1 MNKHLDIKIQ
11 PSLLACNL
19 GKIQEEINS
28 VDDYIDGIHFDV
40 MDGQFVPN
48 LSFGAPVLEH
58 LSTQSELGFDVHLM
72 CEQPDILIESF
83 VKAGANAICVHMEA
97 CPNIH
102 RTLQVIK
109 NSDILAGVVL
119 NPGTSYETAYEAIK
133 FADYVLIMSVNP
145 GFGGQK
151 FLPEVL
157 EKVSKIR
164 KEFPEKIIQI
174 DGGITAETAPLAIEA
189 GANWLV
195 AGSAIFK
202 AKDRKKA
209 CQTITRIKIDIKHS

>member
-1 MNKHLDIKIQ
+1 MNKDLDIKIQ

-202 AKDRKKA
+202 AKDRKEA
-209 CQTITRIKIDIKHS
+209 CQNLRR

>member
-1 MNKHLDIKIQ
+1 MNNNMNKNNLDIKIQ
-11 PSLLACNL
+11 PSLLACNM
-19 GKIQEEINS
+19 GKMQEEINS
-28 VDDYIDGIHFDV
+28 IDNFADGIHFDV

-72 CEQPDILIESF
+72 CEQPDILLESF
-83 VKAGANAICVHMEA
+83 VKAGAKAICVHMES

-109 NSDILAGVVL
+109 GFNILAGVAL

-157 EKVSKIR
+157 EKIKHIR
-164 KEFPEKIIQI
+164 KNFPEKIIQI
-174 DGGITAETAPLAIEA
+174 DGGITTETAPLAIEA

-202 AKDRKKA
+202 AKNREDACKKL
-209 CQTITRIKIDIKHS
+209 RG

>member
-1 MNKHLDIKIQ
+1 MKNNNFDIKIQ
-11 PSLLACNL
+11 PSLLACNM
-19 GKIQEEINS
+19 GKIQDEINS
-28 VDDYIDGIHFDV
+28 IDSFVDGIHFDV

-58 LSTQSELGFDVHLM
+58 LSTKTELGFDVHLM
-72 CEQPDILIESF
+72 CEQPDILLESF
-83 VKAGANAICVHMEA
+83 ANAGAKAICVHMEA

-109 NSDILAGVVL
+109 SFNILAGVVL
-119 NPGTSYETAYEAIK
+119 NPATSYETAYEAIK

-151 FLPEVL
+151 FLPETL
-157 EKVSKIR
+157 EKIEKIR
-164 KEFPEKIIQI
+164 KNFPEKIIQI
-174 DGGITAETAPLAIEA
+174 DGGITEKTAPLAIEA

-202 AKDRKKA
+202 AENREEACKKLRK
-209 CQTITRIKIDIKHS
+209 